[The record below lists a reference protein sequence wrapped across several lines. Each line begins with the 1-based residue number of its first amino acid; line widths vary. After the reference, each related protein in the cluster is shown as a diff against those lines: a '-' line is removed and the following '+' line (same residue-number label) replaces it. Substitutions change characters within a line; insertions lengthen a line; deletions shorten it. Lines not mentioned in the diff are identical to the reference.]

1 MKKLRDRMIPFIT
14 AQEIDAMVSR
24 LAEEIEADYEKTELV
39 MICPLRGSVLFVA
52 DLMRKIRLPQTIDF
66 VHLTS
71 PKGKGVKI
79 VKDINIDITGRH
91 VLIVEEIIDA
101 GRTLSFLEQRLL
113 ASRPASVKIVALL
126 DKPARRE
133 LPIKPDYVGR
143 TIEDRFVV
151 GYGMDSEDL
160 GRNYRD
166 IYIYAQ

>member
-1 MKKLRDRMIPFIT
+1 MIPFIT

-24 LAEEIEADYEKTELV
+24 LAEEIEADYEKSELV
-39 MICPLRGSVLFVA
+39 MICPLRGSVLFIA
-52 DLMRKIRLPQTIDF
+52 DLMRKIHLPQSIDF

>member
-1 MKKLRDRMIPFIT
+1 MKKLKDRMIPFIT

-24 LAEEIEADYEKTELV
+24 LAEEIEADYEKSELV

-52 DLMRKIRLPQTIDF
+52 DLMRKIHLPQSIDF

>member
-1 MKKLRDRMIPFIT
+1 MKKLRERMIPFIT

-24 LAEEIEADYEKTELV
+24 LAEEIEADYEKSELV

>member
-24 LAEEIEADYEKTELV
+24 LAEEIEADYEKSELV

-52 DLMRKIRLPQTIDF
+52 DLMRKIHLPQSIDF

>member
-1 MKKLRDRMIPFIT
+1 MTKLRDRMIPFIT

-24 LAEEIEADYEKTELV
+24 LAEEIEADYEKSELV
-39 MICPLRGSVLFVA
+39 MICPLRGSVLFIA
-52 DLMRKIRLPQTIDF
+52 DLMRKIHLPQSIDF

>member
-1 MKKLRDRMIPFIT
+1 MKKLKDRMIPFIT

-24 LAEEIEADYEKTELV
+24 LAEEIEADYEKSELV
-39 MICPLRGSVLFVA
+39 MICPLRGSVLFIA
-52 DLMRKIRLPQTIDF
+52 DLMRKIHLPQSIDF